1 MNALQIIE
9 KTVLGTN
16 WYIEVWPV
24 DGYSIWVTDSDN
36 GTLYNKRVIDDSLYE
51 AICHVVWQIWE
62 KELYESDDWELP
74 GRIANALGI
83 TEPEYEEA

>member
-1 MNALQIIE
+1 MNALRVIE

-24 DGYSIWVTDSDN
+24 DGYSIWVTDEDN
-36 GTLYNKRVIDDSLYE
+36 GTLYNKRVIDDSLWD
-51 AICHVVWQIWE
+51 AICTVAWQIWQSE
-62 KELYESDDWELP
+62 IDATQDYELP
-74 GRIANALGI
+74 GRIATALGV